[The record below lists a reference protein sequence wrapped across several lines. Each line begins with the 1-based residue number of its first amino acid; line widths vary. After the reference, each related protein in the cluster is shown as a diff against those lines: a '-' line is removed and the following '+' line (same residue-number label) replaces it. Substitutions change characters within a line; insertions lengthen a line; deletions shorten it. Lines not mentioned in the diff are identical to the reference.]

1 MITMRARRRMRPMSP
16 ATGPRDGDHPTPGRG
31 ASPHRI
37 GSLFRLVIAA
47 GLVPRAPAGRLRP
60 MVAAAPAARRDRR
73 RRLPSTTDGA
83 AASVDPLATETAIEI
98 LRKGGNAV
106 DAAVA
111 AAGVLGVVEP
121 FSCGIGG
128 GFMVIYRAS
137 DGLVTT
143 IDSRARRLPP
153 PSPRRASSTRR
164 PASRFPSPRRW
175 PARLG
180 VGVPGTLRGWQL
192 ALDRYGTMRPRDCSR
207 GQGDRGERLRRRP
220 DGLPTSS
227 HRTLL
232 VRGLHVHEAALPP
245 RRRRRPS
252 ARSSGIPSSPR
263 RTARSAA
270 GPTFY
275 SGKLARAI
283 VDTVRNPPVVPG
295 STQGNTARIMTVGDL
310 GAYPGDRAD
319 ARTSDT
325 AASTSTA
332 WGRPRAAARPSAR
345 R

>member
-47 GLVPRAPAGRLRP
+47 GLVPRALPGASGP
-60 MVAAAPAARRDRR
+60 MVAAAPAAPAATSQTVAVDHG
-73 RRLPSTTDGA
+73 GA
-83 AASVDPLATETAIEI
+83 AASVDPLATETVIEI

-153 PSPRRASSTRR
+153 PSPRRASSTER

-175 PARLG
+175 PAGSASACPARFAAGSSRSTATGRCGLS
-180 VGVPGTLRGWQL
+180 
-192 ALDRYGTMRPRDCSR
+192 DCSR
-207 GQGDRGERLRRRP
+207 RPRRSRRTASSSTRRS
-220 DGLPTSS
+220 PTSS
-227 HRTLL
+227 HRTLPWFADFT
-232 VRGLHVHEAALPP
+232 VHEAALPP

-270 GPTFY
+270 GPTR
-275 SGKLARAI
+275 STPGSSRARSSTRCGTRRSSREA
-283 VDTVRNPPVVPG
+283 PG
-295 STQGNTARIMTVGDL
+295 STA
-310 GAYPGDRAD
+310 DR
-319 ARTSDT
+319 R
-325 AASTSTA
+325 
-332 WGRPRAAARPSAR
+332 
-345 R
+345 